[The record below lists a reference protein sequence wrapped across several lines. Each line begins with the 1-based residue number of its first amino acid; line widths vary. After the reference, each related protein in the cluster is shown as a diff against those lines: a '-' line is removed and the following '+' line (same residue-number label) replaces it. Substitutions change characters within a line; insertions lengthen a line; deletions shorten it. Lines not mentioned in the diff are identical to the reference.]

1 MTSKQ
6 HDVSHLPMP
15 YLSWKGDNLRR
26 GRLNRIIHS
35 GRCRTAIGSI
45 VISEFLTVVFTLERE
60 PKLIS
65 VLLIVSYT
73 ERKRVQR
80 QKRESGH
87 EDDTLGKGAV
97 TQKITALDLREAGI
111 PLLSLKCSSPSRIGP
126 NF

>member
-1 MTSKQ
+1 M
-6 HDVSHLPMP
+6 
-15 YLSWKGDNLRR
+15 
-26 GRLNRIIHS
+26 
-35 GRCRTAIGSI
+35 
-45 VISEFLTVVFTLERE
+45 VFTLERE

-87 EDDTLGKGAV
+87 EDGTSGKGTV

-111 PLLSLKCSSPSRIGP
+111 PPLSLKCSSPSRIGP
-126 NF
+126 HF